1 MKTIMNEKRVGGRTA
16 FHKNGLNINTDTRQF
31 DKMGQLGWNHK
42 KLLKDE
48 QKFCKQCTKIEIR
61 RYRKSIQKGIEEQ
74 MNGRK
79 EK

>member
-48 QKFCKQCTKIEIR
+48 
-61 RYRKSIQKGIEEQ
+61 
-74 MNGRK
+74 
-79 EK
+79 